1 MATPKKPATEGTPK
15 SAVLK
20 KDNPIKGTVLP
31 MESTDKAATAPASV
45 DNSLM
50 ANSHDY
56 SKDEVILSVHHL
68 KQFFRFGTGIYKY
81 NKAVH
86 DVSFDIHRGEVLG
99 LVGESG
105 CGKTTTGRSII
116 KLYDITSGSIYFEGH
131 RIGAGTRWNEKEIKF
146 KKSKAK
152 AQIATIN
159 DKMKEELAGVD
170 RSSPDYKD
178 EVASVHEKYQPE
190 IDKIKANLNNLV
202 ALQQKEIALAKHDN
216 QYCNRDY
223 GKQKASEVKERYDA
237 YRIALTK
244 RISINLACQSLLEE
258 QLATYAKKRLSYSQ
272 HYEKEF
278 PQVEK
283 AKKALLDET
292 KLFLEKENHLPE
304 EKYAFIEKICAFSKT
319 LDTLINSSAFDAVDL
334 DLSHRLD
341 EHYQGIF
348 KKLPID
354 EKVSSLPQP
363 WILFKNF
370 VIEYRAARNEKITSR
385 IQMIF
390 QDPIASLDPR
400 MTVKEIIAEGLRIR
414 GIKDKV
420 YIQEKVEAVLK
431 EVGLLPE
438 HASRYPHEF
447 SGGQRQRI
455 GIARALIMDPDLI
468 IADEPISAL
477 DVSVAAQ
484 VINLLN
490 DLRIQ
495 RHLTILFI
503 AHDLSV
509 VKYFCN
515 RIAVMYFGDLVELAT
530 SDELF
535 KHPLHP
541 YTRSLLSAIP
551 LPDPHY
557 EKNRK
562 RIDYNPIRDHDYS
575 VEKPRLQ
582 EVEPGH
588 FVRCSDSEFQKY
600 QAVLKPEAEKTIK

>member
-1 MATPKKPATEGTPK
+1 
-15 SAVLK
+15 L
-20 KDNPIKGTVLP
+20 
-31 MESTDKAATAPASV
+31 AA
-45 DNSLM
+45 NQ
-50 ANSHDY
+50 HDY

-146 KKSKAK
+146 KKSKSK
-152 AQIATIN
+152 AQIASIN
-159 DKMKEELAGVD
+159 DKMKEELAGID

-178 EVASVHEKYQPE
+178 EVAAIHAKYQPE
-190 IDKIKANLNNLV
+190 IDKIKANLKDLV

-216 QYCNRDY
+216 QFCNRDY
-223 GKQKASEVKERYDA
+223 GKQKAAEVKQRYDA
-237 YRIALTK
+237 YRIALSK
-244 RISINLACQSLLEE
+244 RISINLACAELLNE
-258 QLATYAKKRLSYSQ
+258 QLNAYCKKSLSYSK
-272 HYEKEF
+272 HYDSEFSKVEAAKADLLKEIDVF
-278 PQVEK
+278 LK
-283 AKKALLDET
+283 AESHT
-292 KLFLEKENHLPE
+292 PE
-304 EKYAFIEKICAFSKT
+304 EKYNFIEKLCGFSST
-319 LDTLINSSAFDAVDL
+319 LHSLIDSSEFDKVDL

-348 KKLPID
+348 KALPVD
-354 EKVSSLPQP
+354 EKVASLPQP

-370 VIEYRAARNEKITSR
+370 VIEYRVARNEKITSR

-414 GIKDKV
+414 GIKDKA

-490 DLRIQ
+490 DLRVQ

-515 RIAVMYFGDLVELAT
+515 RIAVMYFGNLVELAT

-575 VEKPRLQ
+575 TEKPRLQ

-588 FVRCSDSEFQKY
+588 FVRCSDSEFQKF
-600 QAVLKPEAEKTIK
+600 QTILNPEAAKSDKA